1 MRRLALHVLGLCLA
15 VCTTVGSAAAQSVPP
30 DEIATCVCLRRA
42 VDALG
47 AEMTAKQ
54 QGLADLRSELERAT
68 TELEATRSRM
78 DVNDPQAGAHFREML
93 AHRDA
98 LFRRASGDAV
108 TDAGSAVERYNRSS
122 EEYNSRCANRPMN
135 PGLLER
141 AQANLACPAP

>member
-1 MRRLALHVLGLCLA
+1 MRRLALHALGACLA
-15 VCTTVGSAAAQSVPP
+15 AGTAVAPAVAQSVPP
-30 DEIATCVCLRRA
+30 AEIAACVCLRRA

-54 QGLADLRSELERAT
+54 QALADLRAELERAT
-68 TELEATRSRM
+68 AQLEAARDRM

-108 TDAGSAVERYNRSS
+108 TDAGGAVERFNRSS
-122 EEYNSRCANRPMN
+122 E
-135 PGLLER
+135 
-141 AQANLACPAP
+141 